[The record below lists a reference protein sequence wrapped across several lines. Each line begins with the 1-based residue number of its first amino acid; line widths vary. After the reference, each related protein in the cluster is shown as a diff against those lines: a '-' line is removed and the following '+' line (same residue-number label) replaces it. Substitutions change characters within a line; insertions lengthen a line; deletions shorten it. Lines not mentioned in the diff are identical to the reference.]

1 MVAGSRARRAAATRR
16 RARALE
22 PGPGGGRRRR
32 RGGRDA
38 RCCRRARGDAGGDRE
53 RGGFEHGRN
62 RPCPRIWLQK
72 PRARRRRARWERCLA
87 ARRVRRDP
95 DGFRCVRAAFD
106 VQGAA
111 RGLADVMR
119 GSDGDGALTAA
130 AAVAAATRM
139 PAGAAR
145 VAEDEDLLSALCA
158 VAAGGTSEERFERF
172 GDEENAGTETAAAA
186 HAADALANLA
196 AHASSAKILAA
207 SPTASSAWLEAVT
220 RRVRVAP
227 TRDARAA
234 SVGAA
239 RLRRGGRFIFQ
250 NTDARVVAALVA
262 AIAERLS
269 DPREVLST
277 RVGAA
282 GCASALALAR
292 VVAETPGESAF
303 VDALVAAL
311 RFVGEASASG
321 VGVGVGAARGGIRP
335 RLARSSGSWRVSPR
349 PRRKP
354 CARVPGTQTGVSCG
368 RASPRTWR
376 APLRKPP
383 GVGAAA
389 APIRRRRRLSRRRSR
404 FWLAERGGRPLA
416 TNGENAGETTA
427 RKHRAVVSPRRWRR
441 RRARWSPP
449 WSPGPPRLNTHTYAD
464 PRMTRRLRRLPGLP
478 EIPRAKRVSSRT
490 NRERKARNRERKGR
504 KGRKGRVF
512 ANHPRARR

>member
-1 MVAGSRARRAAATRR
+1 
-16 RARALE
+16 
-22 PGPGGGRRRR
+22 
-32 RGGRDA
+32 
-38 RCCRRARGDAGGDRE
+38 
-53 RGGFEHGRN
+53 
-62 RPCPRIWLQK
+62 
-72 PRARRRRARWERCLA
+72 
-87 ARRVRRDP
+87 
-95 DGFRCVRAAFD
+95 
-106 VQGAA
+106 
-111 RGLADVMR
+111 
-119 GSDGDGALTAA
+119 
-130 AAVAAATRM
+130 M

-145 VAEDEDLLSALCA
+145 VADDEDLLSALCA

-220 RRVRVAP
+220 RLCASRRP
-227 TRDARAA
+227 ETRAA

-239 RLRRGGRFIFQ
+239 RAFATRGRFIFQ

-277 RVGAA
+277 RVSAA

-292 VVAETPGESAF
+292 VVGETPGESAF

-311 RFVGEASASG
+311 RFVGEASAS
-321 VGVGVGAARGGIRP
+321 ASASASAWPGIRP

-389 APIRRRRRLSRRRSR
+389 RRSGERRRLSRRRSR
-404 FWLAERGGRPLA
+404 FGSPSERSPLA
-416 TNGENAGETTA
+416 TNGEMPASRRHVNIAPSSRRGGGGVGGRAG
-427 RKHRAVVSPRRWRR
+427 RR
-441 RRARWSPP
+441 RS
-449 WSPGPPRLNTHTYAD
+449 
-464 PRMTRRLRRLPGLP
+464 RRDRRD
-478 EIPRAKRVSSRT
+478 
-490 NRERKARNRERKGR
+490 
-504 KGRKGRVF
+504 
-512 ANHPRARR
+512 